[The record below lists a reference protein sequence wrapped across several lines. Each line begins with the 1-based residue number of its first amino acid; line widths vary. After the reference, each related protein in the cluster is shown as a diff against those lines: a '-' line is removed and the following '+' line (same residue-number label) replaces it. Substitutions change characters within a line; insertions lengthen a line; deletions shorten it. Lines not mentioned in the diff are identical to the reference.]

1 MANVGIVT
9 DSIACLPPEIIKEYD
24 IRTVPVALN
33 INGKPYRDGVDIKPE
48 GFWKMFNEVKEFTTG
63 APALSE
69 YTDIISELAKT
80 SDGIVGI
87 FVSKALSAIGEAAVQ
102 AADLMKK
109 ESPDLNI
116 EIVDSRTAAGAQGFL
131 VEEAAKAAREGK
143 SVQEIVQL
151 VKDIIPKVKFAT
163 AMETLKYLIKS
174 GRAPKTAYMGELFQ
188 VKPIIGML
196 NNTGEVEN
204 LGRARGWD
212 KAKAKLLDIIAENIG
227 SSQNVRFNVH
237 YTNSIEDG
245 EKLKQMVIDRFN
257 PPDIYF
263 TSYTPVMAGHTGPVM
278 AVSFF
283 HQ

>member
-24 IRTVPVALN
+24 IRTIPVALN
-33 INGKPYRDGVDIKPE
+33 INGKPYRDGVDIEPE
-48 GFWKMFNEVKEFTTG
+48 GFWKMFDDVKEFTTG

-69 YTDIISELAKT
+69 YTEILSDLAKT

-87 FVSKALSAIGEAAVQ
+87 FVSKALSAISEAAIQ
-102 AADLMKK
+102 AADLMKQ
-109 ESPDLNI
+109 ENPDLNI

-131 VEEAAKAAREGK
+131 VEEAAKAAKEGK
-143 SVQEIVQL
+143 SVSEVVQI
-151 VKDIIPKVKFAT
+151 VKDTIPRVKFTT

-204 LGRARGWD
+204 LGRARGWE
-212 KAKAKLLDIIAENIG
+212 KAQTKLLDIIAENIG
-227 SSQNVRFNVH
+227 SSEDTRFNVH

-257 PPDIYF
+257 PSDIYF
-263 TSYTPVMAGHTGPVM
+263 TPYTPVMAGHTGPVM
-278 AVSFF
+278 AVSFY

>member
-1 MANVGIVT
+1 MANVGIIT

-33 INGKPYRDGVDIKPE
+33 INGKPYRDGVDIKPD
-48 GFWKMFNEVKEFTTG
+48 GFWEIFDEVKEFTTG

-69 YTDIISELAKT
+69 YTDIISDLAKT

-87 FVSKALSAIGEAAVQ
+87 FVSHALSAIGEAAVQ

-109 ESPDLNI
+109 ENPNLNI
-116 EIVDSRTAAGAQGFL
+116 EIIDSRTAAGAQGFL

-143 SVQEIVQL
+143 SVSEIVQII
-151 VKDIIPKVKFAT
+151 KDTIPKVKFTT

-212 KAKAKLLDIIAENIG
+212 KAKSKLLDIISENIG

-245 EKLKQMVIDRFN
+245 EKLKQMVVDRFN
-257 PPDIYF
+257 PSDIYF
-263 TSYTPVMAGHTGPVM
+263 TPYTPVMAGHTGPVI

-283 HQ
+283 YH

>member
-1 MANVGIVT
+1 MANVGIIT
-9 DSIACLPPEIIKEYD
+9 DSIACLPSEIIKEYD

-33 INGKPYRDGVDIKPE
+33 INGKPYRDGVDIKPD
-48 GFWKMFNEVKEFTTG
+48 GFWEIFDEVKEFTTG

-69 YTDIISELAKT
+69 YTDIISDLAKT

-87 FVSKALSAIGEAAVQ
+87 FVSHALSAIGEAAVQ

-109 ESPDLNI
+109 ENPDLNI

-143 SVQEIVQL
+143 SVSEIVQV
-151 VKDIIPKVKFAT
+151 VKDTIPKVKFTT

-212 KAKAKLLDIIAENIG
+212 KAKAKLLDIIAENIS

-245 EKLKQMVIDRFN
+245 EKLKQMVVDRFN
-257 PPDIYF
+257 PSDIYF
-263 TSYTPVMAGHTGPVM
+263 TPYTPVMAGHTGPVI

>member
-24 IRTVPVALN
+24 IRTIPVALN
-33 INGKPYRDGVDIKPE
+33 INGKPYRDGVDIDPE
-48 GFWKMFNEVKEFTTG
+48 GFWKMFDEVKEFTTG
-63 APALSE
+63 APALTE
-69 YTDIISELAKT
+69 YTEIFADLAKT

-87 FVSKALSAIGEAAVQ
+87 FVSQALSAIGEAAVQ
-102 AADLMKK
+102 AADLMK
-109 ESPDLNI
+109 EENPGLNI

-131 VEEAAKAAREGK
+131 VEEAAKAAKAGK
-143 SVQEIVQL
+143 SVSEVTQI
-151 VKDIIPKVKFAT
+151 VKDTIPKVKFTT

-212 KAKAKLLDIIAENIG
+212 KALLKLLDIISENIG
-227 SSQNVRFNVH
+227 SNQNIRFNVH

-257 PPDIYF
+257 PSDVYF

>member
-1 MANVGIVT
+1 MAKVGIVT
-9 DSIACLPPEIIKEYD
+9 DSIACLPPEIIKEFD

-33 INGKPYRDGVDIKPE
+33 INGKPYRDGVDIEPE
-48 GFWKMFNEVKEFTTG
+48 GFWKMFDEVKEFTTG

-69 YTDIISELAKT
+69 YTEILSNLAKT

-87 FVSKALSAIGEAAVQ
+87 FVSQALSAIGEAAVQ

-109 ESPDLNI
+109 ENPDLNI

-131 VEEAAKAAREGK
+131 VEEAAIAAKAGK
-143 SVQEIVQL
+143 NVSEVAQV
-151 VKDIIPKVKFAT
+151 VKDTIPKVKFAT

-212 KAKAKLLDIIAENIG
+212 KALVKLLDIVAETIG
-227 SSQNVRFNVH
+227 SSQSVRFNVH

-245 EKLKQMVIDRFN
+245 GKLKQMVVDRFN
-257 PPDIYF
+257 PSDIYF
-263 TSYTPVMAGHTGPVM
+263 TPYTPVMAGHTGPVM
-278 AVSFF
+278 AVSFY
-283 HQ
+283 HR